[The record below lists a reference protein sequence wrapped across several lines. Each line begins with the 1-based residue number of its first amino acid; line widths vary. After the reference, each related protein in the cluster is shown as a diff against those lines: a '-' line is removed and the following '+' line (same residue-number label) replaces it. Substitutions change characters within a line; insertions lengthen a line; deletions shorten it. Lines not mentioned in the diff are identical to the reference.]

1 MAEENSFKE
10 NLNWKKLSIDAVNTI
25 IATAIG
31 IIIGLLVDK
40 WRENISNEEN
50 YQKVIVATINNLENY
65 EKQITNLQSDWIAY
79 YEEALTAMDSDEYE
93 ETDSSFDEI
102 PDLLFAKDFM
112 QQDRWIE
119 ENFISNGGFIENTD
133 LRLKIGNV
141 YSLIDLCKNNVIR
154 LKSLADKA
162 YEKYLS
168 IAVSE
173 KPEKAFSKILADKDF
188 VNYSMAVSEVNDNL
202 KQYLAIIK
210 DLNAEIIK
218 MSNADEK
225 ALNEMRE
232 ASKKIQETINKERK

>member
-1 MAEENSFKE
+1 
-10 NLNWKKLSIDAVNTI
+10 
-25 IATAIG
+25 
-31 IIIGLLVDK
+31 
-40 WRENISNEEN
+40 
-50 YQKVIVATINNLENY
+50 
-65 EKQITNLQSDWIAY
+65 
-79 YEEALTAMDSDEYE
+79 
-93 ETDSSFDEI
+93 
-102 PDLLFAKDFM
+102 M